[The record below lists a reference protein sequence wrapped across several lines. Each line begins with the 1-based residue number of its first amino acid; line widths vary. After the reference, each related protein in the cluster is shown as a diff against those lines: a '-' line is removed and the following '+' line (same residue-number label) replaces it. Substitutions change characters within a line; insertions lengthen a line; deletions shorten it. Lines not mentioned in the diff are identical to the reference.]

1 MARPKKNT
9 NTQALADKM
18 RKAVLQAAIEG
29 KLTDQREDDGNARDL
44 LIQIEAEKQRLIK
57 AGEIKRQKSLPD
69 ITEEEQPFGIPDNWE
84 WVRLGDLCLKVSSGS
99 TPAGGKAVYK
109 EKGVSFIR
117 SQNVHNDGLVLDN
130 VAFIDEATHKKKPNG
145 AIFAKDI
152 LLNITGASIGR
163 ACIVPDDFDVGNTN
177 QHVLTLRQFEPR
189 IRYFVH
195 TVLISPFIFKS
206 IMDVQV
212 GGTKEGLSASKAKE
226 LMIPLPPLAE
236 QQRIVR
242 KLKEVL
248 AQIDSLQTDE
258 DELHRLQLAFPNQMQ
273 ASLLQ
278 AAIEGKLTQQ
288 DATKDGYAS
297 DLLTDIEIE
306 KQKLIKAGEIKRSK
320 TLPPISEEE
329 KPFDIP
335 DNWEWVRLGELIT
348 STESGKSP
356 KCEKTPVKD
365 DEWGVL
371 TTTSVQKNYFL
382 QRENKI
388 LPKKFDLNISMKV
401 KEGDLLITRAGPSNR
416 TGVACV
422 VKNIIYNLIL
432 SDKIV
437 RLNYLSDLTNPSYLM
452 FFLNSSLGSSQ
463 TLQFASGMDKQQVNL
478 SQDKIKN
485 FLIPIPPLAE
495 QQRIV
500 DLLEQALPEIQT
512 LKEI

>member
-29 KLTDQREDDGNARDL
+29 KLTDQHEDDGNARDL
-44 LIQIEAEKQRLIK
+44 LADIETEKQRLIK
-57 AGEIKRQKSLPD
+57 AGEIKRQKSLPP
-69 ITEEEQPFGIPDNWE
+69 IT
-84 WVRLGDLCLKVSSGS
+84 
-99 TPAGGKAVYK
+99 
-109 EKGVSFIR
+109 
-117 SQNVHNDGLVLDN
+117 
-130 VAFIDEATHKKKPNG
+130 
-145 AIFAKDI
+145 
-152 LLNITGASIGR
+152 
-163 ACIVPDDFDVGNTN
+163 
-177 QHVLTLRQFEPR
+177 
-189 IRYFVH
+189 
-195 TVLISPFIFKS
+195 
-206 IMDVQV
+206 
-212 GGTKEGLSASKAKE
+212 
-226 LMIPLPPLAE
+226 
-236 QQRIVR
+236 
-242 KLKEVL
+242 
-248 AQIDSLQTDE
+248 
-258 DELHRLQLAFPNQMQ
+258 
-273 ASLLQ
+273 
-278 AAIEGKLTQQ
+278 
-288 DATKDGYAS
+288 
-297 DLLTDIEIE
+297 
-306 KQKLIKAGEIKRSK
+306 
-320 TLPPISEEE
+320 EEE

-478 SQDKIKN
+478 SQDRIKS

-500 DLLEQALPEIQT
+500 AKLQEVMPQLDSLQADEDALHALQTAFPNQMQAALLQAAIEGKLTQQDATKDGYASDLLTDIEIEKQKLIKAGEIKRSKTLPPISEEEKPFDIPDNWAWVRLGEVVIVNPRNKAEDNLEAAFVPMKLVEAGYKNIFDFEVRKWMSIKTGYTHFAENDVVFAKITPCFQNLKSAVISNIPNGIGAGTTEFHVLRNFNDHIDIEYLLYFVKNPTFINDGVATFTGTAGQQRIGTDFVKEYLFPLPPLAEQRRIVDLLDQALPEIQT

>member
-29 KLTDQREDDGNARDL
+29 KLTEQDATKDGNAREL
-44 LIQIEAEKQRLIK
+44 LAQIETEKQRLIK

-69 ITEEEQPFGIPDNWE
+69 IT
-84 WVRLGDLCLKVSSGS
+84 
-99 TPAGGKAVYK
+99 
-109 EKGVSFIR
+109 
-117 SQNVHNDGLVLDN
+117 
-130 VAFIDEATHKKKPNG
+130 
-145 AIFAKDI
+145 
-152 LLNITGASIGR
+152 
-163 ACIVPDDFDVGNTN
+163 
-177 QHVLTLRQFEPR
+177 
-189 IRYFVH
+189 
-195 TVLISPFIFKS
+195 
-206 IMDVQV
+206 
-212 GGTKEGLSASKAKE
+212 
-226 LMIPLPPLAE
+226 
-236 QQRIVR
+236 
-242 KLKEVL
+242 
-248 AQIDSLQTDE
+248 
-258 DELHRLQLAFPNQMQ
+258 
-273 ASLLQ
+273 
-278 AAIEGKLTQQ
+278 
-288 DATKDGYAS
+288 
-297 DLLTDIEIE
+297 
-306 KQKLIKAGEIKRSK
+306 
-320 TLPPISEEE
+320 EEE

-388 LPKKFDLNISMKV
+388 LPKKFDINICMKV
-401 KEGDLLITRAGPSNR
+401 NEGDLLITRAGPSNR

-452 FFLNSSLGSSQ
+452 FFINSSLGSSQ

-485 FLIPIPPLAE
+485 FLIAIPPLAEQQRIVAKLEEVMPQLDDLSADENALYALQTAFPRHIQASLLQAAIEGKLTQQDATKDGHTSDLLAEIESEKQRLFEAGEINRQKTLPPIIEEEKPFDVPDNWEWVRLGELTYNRGQKKPDTEFSYIDIASIDNKTQSLNLSLEVINPSQAPSRARKIVNKGDIIYATVRPYLMNITIIDRDIEPEPIVSTGFAILTTPYQVTNEYLFHVLMSPHFDTYANHSDNSKGVAYPAINDSRLMNGIIPLPPLAE

-500 DLLEQALPEIQT
+500 DLLEQVLPEIQT
-512 LKEI
+512 LKDI

>member
-29 KLTDQREDDGNARDL
+29 KLTDQREDDGNAREL
-44 LIQIEAEKQRLIK
+44 LEQIETEKQRLIK
-57 AGEIKRQKSLPD
+57 AGEIKRQKSLPP
-69 ITEEEQPFGIPDNWE
+69 ITEEEQPFDIPDNWE

-177 QHVLTLRQFEPR
+177 QHVLTLRQFEPK

-236 QQRIVR
+236 QQRIVA
-242 KLKEVL
+242 KLQEVMPQL
-248 AQIDSLQTDE
+248 DSLQADE
-258 DELHRLQLAFPNQMQ
+258 DALHALQTAFPRQMQ

-288 DATKDGYAS
+288 DAAKDGNAS
-297 DLLTDIEIE
+297 DLLADIESE
-306 KQKLIKAGEIKRSK
+306 KQRLIKAGEIKRQK
-320 TLPPISEEE
+320 TLPPITEEE

-335 DNWEWVRLGELIT
+335 DNWAWVRLGDISDYGQGRQTKPENISSKSLIIEMEDIEKET
-348 STESGKSP
+348 FKLLAKNYDRKPKS
-356 KCEKTPVKD
+356 
-365 DEWGVL
+365 
-371 TTTSVQKNYFL
+371 SKNYFKSGDVL
-382 QRENKI
+382 YGKLRPYLKKI
-388 LPKKFDLNISMKV
+388 IVVDEDGYCSTEIIPFSSFGLIDSDYLKLCMSSPSVNNHVNSLTHGMDMPRLGTEKARS
-401 KEGDLLITRAGPSNR
+401 LLIP
-416 TGVACV
+416 
-422 VKNIIYNLIL
+422 L
-432 SDKIV
+432 
-437 RLNYLSDLTNPSYLM
+437 
-452 FFLNSSLGSSQ
+452 
-463 TLQFASGMDKQQVNL
+463 
-478 SQDKIKN
+478 
-485 FLIPIPPLAE
+485 PPLAE

-500 DLLEQALPEIQT
+500 DLLDQALPEIQA
-512 LKEI
+512 LKNIA

>member
-69 ITEEEQPFGIPDNWE
+69 ITEEEQPFDIPDSWE

-335 DNWEWVRLGELIT
+335 DNWEWVRLGEVVIVNPRNKAEDNLEAAFVPMKLVEAGYKNIFDFEVRKWMSIKTGYTHFAENDVVFAKIT
-348 STESGKSP
+348 PCFQNLKSAVISNIPNGIGAGTTEFHVLRNFNDHIDI
-356 KCEKTPVKD
+356 EYLLYFVKNPTFIND
-365 DEWGVL
+365 GVA
-371 TTTSVQKNYFL
+371 TFTGTAGQ
-382 QRENKI
+382 QRI
-388 LPKKFDLNISMKV
+388 GTDFV
-401 KEGDLLITRAGPSNR
+401 KEYLLP
-416 TGVACV
+416 
-422 VKNIIYNLIL
+422 L
-432 SDKIV
+432 
-437 RLNYLSDLTNPSYLM
+437 
-452 FFLNSSLGSSQ
+452 
-463 TLQFASGMDKQQVNL
+463 
-478 SQDKIKN
+478 
-485 FLIPIPPLAE
+485 PPLAE
-495 QQRIV
+495 QRRIV
-500 DLLEQALPEIQT
+500 DLLDQALPEIQT